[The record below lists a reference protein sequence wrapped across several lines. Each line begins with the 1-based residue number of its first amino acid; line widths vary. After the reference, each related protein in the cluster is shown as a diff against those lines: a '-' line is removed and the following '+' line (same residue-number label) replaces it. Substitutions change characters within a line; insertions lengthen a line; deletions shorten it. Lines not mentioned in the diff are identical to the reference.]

1 MRKIDFS
8 KIVVKDI
15 EGNPYKDRRKTQ
27 NGEEIVP
34 YDFAKT
40 LGNALFYTSQD
51 IRLSELGQK
60 IYHHETVELTDEEL
74 ESIRSTIDNGFVPF
88 VRLSV
93 NPQLD
98 EIMK

>member
-40 LGNALFYTSQD
+40 LGNGLFYGGKD
-51 IRLSELGQK
+51 IHISELGQK
-60 IYHHETVELTDEEL
+60 IYHHETVTLSDDEL
-74 ESIRSTIDNGFVPF
+74 EVIRQFINDNFVPF
-88 VRLSV
+88 VLISV